1 MGGSITV
8 RCASRSDQ
16 FSPYHCAMRA
26 LILAAG
32 RGERMRP
39 LTSDMPK
46 PLLSAGGKPLIDY
59 HIEALARAGITELV
73 VNLSWQGAKLRDYL
87 GDGARYGVSLRF
99 SEEGPEPLETGGGIY
114 HALPLLGPEPFW
126 VVNGDISCDL
136 PFAVRGLPG
145 GTLAHLVLV
154 PNPAHHPGGDFVL
167 RDGRIVSPDAGNTAK
182 LTFAGIS
189 ILAPALFNGAQ
200 PGRFPLAPLLRAAAA
215 RDQLSGECY
224 NDRWTDVGTPAR
236 LRQLDTELKG

>member
-1 MGGSITV
+1 
-8 RCASRSDQ
+8 
-16 FSPYHCAMRA
+16 MRA

-46 PLLSAGGKPLIDY
+46 PLLRAGGKPLIDY

-87 GDGARYGVSLRF
+87 GDGARYGVRLRF
-99 SEEGPEPLETGGGIY
+99 SEEGPEPLETGGGIH
-114 HALPLLGPEPFW
+114 HALPLLGSGPFW
-126 VVNGDISCDL
+126 VVNGDISCDF
-136 PFAVRGLPG
+136 PFTVRGLPG

-167 RDGRIVSPDAGNTAK
+167 RDGQIVIPDAANAAK

-189 ILAPALFNGAQ
+189 ILAPALFDGVQ

-215 RDQLSGECY
+215 KGQVSGECHK
-224 NDRWTDVGTPAR
+224 DRWTDVGTPER
-236 LRQLDTELKG
+236 LRQLDSELNG